1 MPNSFVRSVLAGV
14 SVVLAT
20 PVAGATQQPQPQPP
34 AAPAGAQPGAQP
46 GAQQGAQGQGQ
57 QPRRPRPYAQ
67 VITNR
72 AITDAGG
79 ITVHRVDDRWFFE
92 VPDSLARRD
101 FLFVTRVAGVPA
113 NFGGFTSAGTSL
125 EDRLVRFERD
135 GDRVVLRSLEVGA
148 YADDSLPIARSV
160 AENNYGPILAAFP
173 IQAFGRDSASYVVDV
188 TEFFAG
194 DTPGISGLN
203 AAQRRQYQVRRFDPA
218 RSYISTVKSFPLN
231 IEVRHTQTFDA
242 AEPPSDRTGGTIS
255 LEMRQSIVLLPKQ
268 PMRPRYADERIGF
281 MSVERVNYG
290 LDEQKAATQKFV
302 RRWRLE
308 PKDPTAYA
316 RGELVEPVKPI
327 VYYLDPAT
335 PAKWRS
341 YVRQGI
347 EDWQKPFEVAGFKN
361 AIQAK
366 DPPTPEQDPDW
377 DPEDIRYSVVRWAAS
392 LVRNAV
398 GPSTADP
405 RTGEIIESDI
415 TWYHN
420 HMRSYRNRLMIET
433 GAANPAARTL
443 EIPEALMGETMRKV
457 ITHEVGHALG
467 LPHNMVASASFP
479 VDSLRKASF
488 TSKYGV
494 SATIMDYARQNY
506 VAQPGDGLQ
515 PKDFIRRLGPFDDYI
530 INWGYRVLPQAA
542 TPEAE
547 RPILNGWYVNQK
559 GPMPYRYVPQQL
571 GSVDPRAQTEDL
583 GDDPVRA
590 SGYAVA
596 NLKRVVPSLVE
607 WITKPGQDYEDLEE
621 LYGEAVGMW
630 SQYMGH
636 VVTVIG
642 GVNVDYKTAEQTGPV
657 YQPVPK
663 AKQKAALQFL
673 SDNVMRTPDWLAP
686 DDIVSR
692 IGPPTGAASVATR
705 QGNIVAQ
712 LLDTRRLSRLVDS
725 ETLDA
730 ANAYPLTEYLGDL
743 RRAVWGTPGFG
754 AAPDASRR
762 TIQRVY
768 LERLDALISPPA
780 PPAGAGGQ
788 GPGGGGPPQNPGPL
802 LAAPNVPR
810 SDLPALARSQVR
822 AIREEARRAATTAP
836 AGVARAHW
844 QDIADRADE
853 ILEPRRGR

>member
-1 MPNSFVRSVLAGV
+1 MVNLVIRSALAIALV
-14 SVVLAT
+14 PCVAAAQT
-20 PVAGATQQPQPQPP
+20 PPPTQQQQQPP
-34 AAPAGAQPGAQP
+34 ANP
-46 GAQQGAQGQGQ
+46 GAQQGAQPGQGGQQGQGQ
-57 QPRRPRPYAQ
+57 PPRRPRPYNQ

-72 AITDAGG
+72 AVTDAGG
-79 ITVHRVDDRWFFE
+79 VTVHRVDDRFFFE

-125 EDRLVRFERD
+125 DDRLVRFERD
-135 GDRVVLRSLEVGA
+135 GDRVILRSLEVGA

-188 TEFFAG
+188 TDFFGG

-203 AAQRRQYQVRRFDPA
+203 TAQRRQYGVRRFDQA

-231 IEVRHTQTFDA
+231 IEVRHVQTFDA
-242 AEPPSDRTGGTIS
+242 ADPPSDRTGGTIS
-255 LEMRQSIVLLPKQ
+255 LEMRQSIVLLPKH
-268 PMRPRYADERIGF
+268 PMRPRYADQRIGF

-290 LDEQKAATQKFV
+290 LDEQKAATQRFV

-308 PKDPTAYA
+308 PKDPAAYA

-335 PAKWRS
+335 PAKWRP

-347 EDWQKPFEVAGFKN
+347 EDWQKPFETAGFKN
-361 AIQAK
+361 AILAK

-433 GAANPAARTL
+433 GASNSAARTL

-479 VDSLRKASF
+479 VDSLRKPSF
-488 TSKYGV
+488 TRKYGV

-506 VAQPGDGLQ
+506 VAQPGDGLE
-515 PKDFIRRLGPFDDYI
+515 PKDYIRRLGPFDDYV
-530 INWGYRVLPQAA
+530 INWVYRVIPTAA

-547 RPILNGWYVNQK
+547 RAILNGWYVNQK
-559 GPMPYRYVPQQL
+559 GPMPYRYVPQQY
-571 GSVDPRAQTEDL
+571 GSDDPRAQTEDL

-590 SGYAVA
+590 SGYAVS
-596 NLKRVVPSLVE
+596 NLKKVVPNLVQ
-607 WITKPGQDYEDLEE
+607 WITKPGQDYEDLDE
-621 LYGEAVGMW
+621 LYGETVGMW
-630 SQYMGH
+630 SLYMGH
-636 VVTVIG
+636 VTTLIG
-642 GVNVDYKTAEQTGPV
+642 GVNVDFKTAEQTGPV
-657 YQPVPK
+657 YRPVPK
-663 AKQKAALQFL
+663 ARQKAALQFL
-673 SDNVMRTPDWLAP
+673 ADNVIRTPDWLAP
-686 DDIVSR
+686 EDILSR
-692 IGPPTGAASVATR
+692 IGPPTGNDVLATR
-705 QGNIVAQ
+705 QANIIGQ
-712 LLDTRRLSRLVDS
+712 LLDARRLSRLIES
-725 ETLDA
+725 ESLEE
-730 ANAYPLTEYLGDL
+730 ANAYPVTEYLTDL
-743 RRAVWGTPGFG
+743 RRAVWGTPGAG
-754 AAPDASRR
+754 AAPDAGRR

-768 LERLDALISPPA
+768 LERLDVLINPPA
-780 PPAGAGGQ
+780 PPAGGQ
-788 GPGGGGPPQNPGPL
+788 GFGGGGGGGPQQVSPL

-822 AIREEARRAATTAP
+822 AVRDDARRAAASSSGM
-836 AGVARAHW
+836 AKAHW
-844 QDIADRADE
+844 QDIADRADI
-853 ILEPRRGR
+853 ILEPKK

>member
-1 MPNSFVRSVLAGV
+1 MVTSFVRSAFLVFTTIAANPLGA
-14 SVVLAT
+14 AT
-20 PVAGATQQPQPQPP
+20 AAQNPQSPPTGQQPPQGQGQPQ
-34 AAPAGAQPGAQP
+34 GAQP
-46 GAQQGAQGQGQ
+46 GQGQ

-72 AITDAGG
+72 AVTDAGG
-79 ITVHRVDDRWFFE
+79 ITVHRVDERWFFE
-92 VPDSLARRD
+92 LPDSLTRRD
-101 FLFVTRVAGVPA
+101 FLFVSRIAGVPP

-125 EDRLVRFERD
+125 EERLVRWERS
-135 GDRVVLRSLEVGA
+135 GDRVLLRSLEVGA

-160 AENNYGPILAAFP
+160 AENNLGAILASFP
-173 IQAFGRDSASYVVDV
+173 IQAYGRDSASYVLDV
-188 TEFFAG
+188 TDFFAG
-194 DTPGISGLN
+194 DTPGISGMS
-203 AAQRRQYQVRRFDPA
+203 AAQRRQYQVRRLDPA
-218 RSYISTVKSFPLN
+218 RSYINTVKSFPLN
-231 IEVRHTQTFDA
+231 VEVRHTQTFDA
-242 AEPPSDRTGGTIS
+242 AEPPSDRSSGTIS
-255 LEMRQSIVLLPKQ
+255 LEMRQSIVLLPKE
-268 PMRPRYADERIGF
+268 PMRPRYADQRIGF

-290 LDEQKAATQKFV
+290 LDEQKAATQTFI

-308 PKDPTAYA
+308 PKDPAAYA

-335 PAKWRS
+335 PAKWRP

-347 EDWQKPFEVAGFKN
+347 EDWQKPFEAAGFRN
-361 AIQAK
+361 AIVAK

-433 GAANPAARTL
+433 GAANAAARTL
-443 EIPEALMGETMRKV
+443 EIPEELMGETMRKV

-479 VDSLRKASF
+479 VDSLRKPSF
-488 TSKYGV
+488 TRTYGV

-515 PKDFIRRLGPFDDYI
+515 PKDFIRRLGPFDAYV

-559 GPMPYRYVPQQL
+559 GPMPYRYVPQQF

-583 GDDPVRA
+583 SDDPVRA

-596 NLKRVVPSLVE
+596 NLKRVVPNLVA
-607 WITKPGQDYEDLEE
+607 WTTRPGQDYADLEE
-621 LYGEAVGMW
+621 LYGETVGMW

-636 VVTVIG
+636 VVTIIG
-642 GVNVDYKTAEQTGPV
+642 GVNVDFKTAEQSGPV
-657 YQPVPK
+657 YHPVAK
-663 AKQKAALQFL
+663 AKQKAALAFIA
-673 SDNVMRTPDWLAP
+673 DNLIRTPEWLAP
-686 DDIVSR
+686 EDILER
-692 IGPPTGAASVATR
+692 IGPPAGAAAISTR
-705 QGNIVAQ
+705 QAAVVGQ
-712 LLDTRRLSRLVDS
+712 LLDARRLVRLADS
-725 ETLDA
+725 EMLDA
-730 ANAYPLTEYLGDL
+730 ANAYPLTEYMADV
-743 RRAVWGTPGFG
+743 RRAVWGSPGSG
-754 AAPDASRR
+754 TSPDANRR
-762 TIQRVY
+762 VMQRVY
-768 LERLDALISPPA
+768 LERLDALISPQA
-780 PPAGAGGQ
+780 PPAAPQ
-788 GPGGGGPPQNPGPL
+788 GFGGGPARPPAPL

-810 SDLPALARSQVR
+810 TDLPALARSQVR
-822 AIREEARRAATTAP
+822 AIRDDARRAATAAP
-836 AGVARAHW
+836 AGVVRAHW
-844 QDIADRADE
+844 QDIADRADQ
-853 ILEPRRGR
+853 ILEPRRAR